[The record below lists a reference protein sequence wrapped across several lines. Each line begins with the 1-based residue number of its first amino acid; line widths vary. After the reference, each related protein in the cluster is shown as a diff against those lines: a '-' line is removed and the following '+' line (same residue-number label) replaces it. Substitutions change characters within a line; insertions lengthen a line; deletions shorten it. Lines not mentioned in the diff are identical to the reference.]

1 MRLFDH
7 TSDGDIDR
15 STWGDYDYEPFID
28 SIWRVIAIHAM
39 QQQRC
44 ENWVQLAALVSKT
57 RVGEKRRTWR
67 AIALTIIR
75 QFNQLTLDFR
85 RSQETDPEKK
95 KKVRRAR
102 GAPRTEGLS
111 DTLDEFISNVAYARE
126 SLGPEICNGVMESLQ
141 SSSNKA
147 SAKESK
153 KMIDRF
159 KRSAKRSTIGS
170 NQAESASGYNSTAL
184 MMGKIVISKLT
195 KRANLEKYL
204 DAEIEERNIQPENTP
219 DWKTSAPITDKRKLL
234 KTDEARY
241 YVTYV
246 NPSMSL
252 VDAIQ
257 QTTSFI
263 PRSALCKQLL
273 QLMHN

>member
-1 MRLFDH
+1 
-7 TSDGDIDR
+7 
-15 STWGDYDYEPFID
+15 
-28 SIWRVIAIHAM
+28 M

-57 RVGEKRRTWR
+57 CVGEKRRTWR

-75 QFNQLTLDFR
+75 RFNQITLDFS
-85 RSQETDPEKK
+85 RSQETDPKKK

-147 SAKESK
+147 SAK
-153 KMIDRF
+153 
-159 KRSAKRSTIGS
+159 RSTIGS
-170 NQAESASGYNSTAL
+170 NQAESASGYDSTAL

-195 KRANLEKYL
+195 KRANLDKYL
-204 DAEIEERNIQPENTP
+204 DAEIEERNIQPENLP
-219 DWKTSAPITDKRKLL
+219 DWKTSLPITDKQKLL
-234 KTDEARY
+234 KTDEAKY
-241 YVTYV
+241 YVTHV
-246 NPSMSL
+246 
-252 VDAIQ
+252 
-257 QTTSFI
+257 
-263 PRSALCKQLL
+263 
-273 QLMHN
+273 